1 MTGKR
6 FIYLTALAI
15 TLGISSTSNAE
26 IHIGAGP
33 EGYFDCWMTWMES
46 GPKGKAGLE
55 CHEIAKFNNPDEKKD
70 CVSAFFRNCKV
81 MPSGG
86 RSLSRTYLICETG

>member
-1 MTGKR
+1 MTAKR

-26 IHIGAGP
+26 LHIDGGP
-33 EGYFDCWMTWMES
+33 EGYVDCWITWMET

-55 CHEIAKFNNPDEKKD
+55 CHKISEIIKPIAENDFLNK
-70 CVSAFFRNCKV
+70 FRNCKIQT
-81 MPSGG
+81 SGG
-86 RSLSRTYLICETG
+86 RSLSRTYLICETT